1 VWTELYII
9 VLTRTRLFLVRQWT
23 SYINNCQDCR
33 WNLVM
38 DNHYE
43 LAGKVRPRGAFT
55 LIRVQVRVSL
65 HVLARVELYCKQ
77 CYVTWTLHYICH
89 DNDVIIDVK
98 TFWCP
103 FLLFSWRKS
112 AQKLLIFQGNFY
124 LYKTCIIVNGC
135 YWSICKL
142 VFTLTLW
149 RPLLPY
155 VYRYLQH
162 PVDRVKPSFVIFDIR
177 ALWRSALS
185 VRVAGCQKLQMT
197 AYPSL
202 AQDAL

>member
-1 VWTELYII
+1 MKFSDGQSLWASRESETMRRVHTD
-9 VLTRTRLFLVRQWT
+9 T
-23 SYINNCQDCR
+23 SPSTGFS
-33 WNLVM
+33 
-38 DNHYE
+38 
-43 LAGKVRPRGAFT
+43 A
-55 LIRVQVRVSL
+55 RVSKGL
-65 HVLARVELYCKQ
+65 PYCKQ

-112 AQKLLIFQGNFY
+112 AQKLLIFQGSFY

-155 VYRYLQH
+155 VYGYLQH

-177 ALWRSALS
+177 AFWRSALS

-197 AYPSL
+197 A
-202 AQDAL
+202 